1 MTAAQ
6 SGFVNRMITT
16 IASTAPNVDPH
27 AVIGTGA
34 TQLRQTFTAEDLP
47 GIVAAYMAG
56 IKVALAIATALAG
69 AAVLAAVLTPFKK
82 LNMEKVQAGAA

>member
-6 SGFVNRMITT
+6 SGFVNRMINTL
-16 IASTAPNVDPH
+16 ASTAPNVNPL
-27 AVIGTGA
+27 AVVGSGA
-34 TQLRQTFTAEDLP
+34 TQLRNNFAAEDIA
-47 GIVAAYMAG
+47 GIVVAYMAG

-69 AAVLAAVLTPFKK
+69 AAAVAAMLVPFKK

>member
-6 SGFVNRMITT
+6 SGFVNRIITT
-16 IASTAPNVDPH
+16 LAITAPNVDPQ

-34 TQLRQTFTAEDLP
+34 TQLRQTFSTEDIP
-47 GIVAAYMAG
+47 GIVVAYIAG
-56 IKVALAIATALAG
+56 IKVALAIAIALAG
-69 AAVLAAVLTPFKK
+69 VAVLAAALTPFKK